1 MKTML
6 AGLAAAVLISTAVPT
21 FAQDQSKI
29 PPGTFFRGQQADQYL
44 ARNMLLFAKVRGA
57 EGKIIGDIED
67 LIMTEDNRVV
77 GVIMGVGG
85 FLGAG
90 EKRIGVRLGALEIKH
105 TGDSVTVTLPV
116 TREVLK
122 AVPAYKRA
130 RPPKSLL
137 DRAIEKAKEIADKTT
152 ATSTDAYDKA
162 KEQAGPALQ
171 KARESAGQM
180 YEKGKEAVQG
190 AVEKAKEAAQPTEA
204 TPPKAQ

>member
-1 MKTML
+1 MKTTL
-6 AGLAAAVLISTAVPT
+6 AGIAAALLVAATAPA
-21 FAQDQSKI
+21 FAQDQGKI
-29 PPGTFFRGQQADQYL
+29 PPGMFFRGQQADQYL
-44 ARNMLLFAKVRGA
+44 AKNLLLGAKVKGS

-67 LIMTEDNRVV
+67 LIMSEDNRVV

-90 EKRIGVRLGALEIKH
+90 EKRIGVRLGALEIKQNNNVV
-105 TGDSVTVTLPV
+105 SVSLPV
-116 TREVLK
+116 SRDVLK

-137 DRAIEKAKEIADKTT
+137 DRAIEKAKELADKTT
-152 ATSTDAYDKA
+152 ATSSDAYDKA

-171 KARESAGQM
+171 TAREKAGEV

-190 AVEKAKEAAQPTEA
+190 AVDKAKEAAQPA
-204 TPPKAQ
+204 QPKAQ